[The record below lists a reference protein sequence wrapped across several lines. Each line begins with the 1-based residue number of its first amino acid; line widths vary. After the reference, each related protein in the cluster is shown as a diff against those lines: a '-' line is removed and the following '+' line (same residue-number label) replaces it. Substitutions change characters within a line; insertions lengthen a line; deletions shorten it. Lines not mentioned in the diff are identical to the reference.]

1 MNSKQSCFYTIASD
15 IKNICPVI
23 EEILNFFDNAYSE
36 LSDCCKFDLK
46 VILNEL
52 ITNAIRHG
60 NKSME
65 ASKVKIYADV
75 IEDKSTIKIT
85 DEGSG
90 FNPAEKISVALE
102 KKTNEELLDFCETG
116 RGLLIVKSLADS
128 VKFNKKGNSITVVKS
143 LKRV

>member
-1 MNSKQSCFYTIASD
+1 MDSKQSYFYTIASD

-23 EEILNFFDNAYSE
+23 EEILSFLDNAYGE

-60 NKSME
+60 NKCIGTN
-65 ASKVKIYADV
+65 KVQIHADI
-75 IEDKSTIKIT
+75 IEDKSIIKIT
-85 DEGSG
+85 DEGCG
-90 FNPAEKISVALE
+90 FNPDEKISVALE

-128 VKFNKKGNSITVVKS
+128 ISFNKKGNSITVIKS
-143 LKRV
+143 LKRL